1 MLKKMNLPNKLT
13 ILRILLVPAFI
24 VFMELQNAFED
35 AVTWPKYVALGIFVF
50 AALTDFLDGYISRKN
65 NMVTKFGKIMDPLA
79 DKLLISTAFIML
91 AASDTIPAW
100 IAAIV
105 VFRDLFVDALRMFGT
120 DKGKDI
126 AATLSGKIKTAFQ
139 LIGIILA
146 ILDKNE
152 FAAFFTNSMKM
163 SACDLLLNICMT
175 VAITVA
181 VLATACSLV
190 DYIARFKEDIDV
202 EE

>member
-24 VFMELQNAFED
+24 VFMELYNKFAD
-35 AVTWPKYVALGIFVF
+35 SIVWAKYVALGIFAF
-50 AALTDFLDGYISRKN
+50 AALTDFLDGYISRKKN
-65 NMVTKFGKIMDPLA
+65 IVTRFGKIMDPLA

-91 AASDTIPAW
+91 AANGIIPAW
-100 IAAIV
+100 ITAIV

-126 AATLSGKIKTAFQ
+126 AASLSGKIKTAFQ

-152 FAAFFTNSMKM
+152 FAAFFTDAIKM

-175 VAITVA
+175 VSITVA

-190 DYIARFKEDIDV
+190 DYIVRFREDINV
-202 EE
+202 ED